1 MVILNEVRNTTNCK
15 ECEYYGNRCYC
26 PPKRECTAFK
36 RKKFNYYSFE
46 FKTDTDWYPAE
57 SGCWTD
63 CPFSSLINWGE
74 SCKCLHGASKCPFT
88 DERYKLFVEK

>member
-1 MVILNEVRNTTNCK
+1 MTNCK

-26 PPKRECTAFK
+26 PPKRECAAFK

-63 CPFSSLINWGE
+63 CPFSSLINLSE
-74 SCKCLHGASKCPFT
+74 SCKCLHGTPKCPFI

>member
-1 MVILNEVRNTTNCK
+1 MTNCK

-26 PPKRECTAFK
+26 PPKRECAAFK

-57 SGCWTD
+57 SGC
-63 CPFSSLINWGE
+63 
-74 SCKCLHGASKCPFT
+74 
-88 DERYKLFVEK
+88 